1 MALNDVLVCFFSLA
15 VGLEQQC
22 ELTCRPVGYRFYVRQ
37 AERVRDGTPCAN
49 NTPNDVCV
57 GGRCL
62 SEGCDGV
69 LGSGLVRDRC
79 GVCGGGDGTC
89 ERVTGSFMNTSV
101 PLGYHKILDIPP
113 GATAIN
119 ITERR
124 ASPNYLAL
132 RSGTGQSVVNGRW
145 AVDPP
150 GEYQAGGTTFLYG
163 RPKAGPQEQ
172 GEERGETLTAPG
184 PTTAQL
190 QLYIIFHKQNPG
202 IDYEYYIPV
211 EKRRDGERE
220 VQWER
225 ERGRAALREIRAVEN
240 PAVSSSAS
248 LPPFSF
254 PSSSSSSS
262 SSSVPDRWPPE
273 RPRPQ
278 SLGPNRNARIPP
290 RTDLPLDN
298 LPYREIVC
306 VNRHTDQEVHE
317 RSWDA
322 GAWSECSVS
331 CGRGV
336 QQRHIQCRQSFGNRS
351 TMVHPQRCTGLT
363 RPNATQP
370 CHPRM
375 CSHWEIST
383 NWSSCSVDCGVGK
396 RTRSVRCVSDHGNT
410 VNDRECNDRL
420 RPQRSED
427 CHMGPCVTNWYFT
440 DWTNTCSATCGPG
453 VQRREVVCLTG
464 GGRREGDGG
473 VECVAEKPADMKAC
487 NGGPCTPT
495 HLWYTGPWG
504 QCNAACGNGTQR
516 RDIICV
522 KKTGSD
528 FSVSAASECSH
539 LEKPSPVQPCE
550 LQPCKPQWF
559 TTEWSTVR
567 TTSSV
572 HESVLQIFPFSA
584 VTDFSSVSVQC
595 SRSCGEGK
603 QTREVRCLTADKQ
616 HSTACDLDSE
626 PAHERSCNT
635 IPCSPFED
643 ENCKDRRH
651 NCVTVVQARLCVY
664 SYYKTACCA
673 SCTQSAQRA
682 KRH

>member
-1 MALNDVLVCFFSLA
+1 MALNDVVECFSLA

-69 LGSGLVRDRC
+69 LGSGFVRDRC
-79 GVCGGGDGTC
+79 GVCGGGDSTC
-89 ERVTGSFMNTSV
+89 ERVTGSFQNTSV

-150 GEYQAGGTTFLYG
+150 GEYPAGGTTFLYS

-172 GEERGETLTAPG
+172 GEERGETLSAPG

-190 QLYIIFHKQNPG
+190 QLYIIFHRQNPG

-220 VQWER
+220 VHRER
-225 ERGRAALREIRAVEN
+225 ERGRAALREL
-240 PAVSSSAS
+240 SS
-248 LPPFSF
+248 
-254 PSSSSSSS
+254 
-262 SSSVPDRWPPE
+262 
-273 RPRPQ
+273 Q
-278 SLGPNRNARIPP
+278 
-290 RTDLPLDN
+290 
-298 LPYREIVC
+298 YREIVC
-306 VNRHTDQEVHE
+306 VNRHTEQEVHE
-317 RSWDA
+317 RRCDSATKPAPEEELCNVHPCPPFWDM
-322 GAWSECSVS
+322 GVWSECSVS
-331 CGRGV
+331 CGWGV

-351 TMVHPQRCTGLT
+351 TMVHPQRCSSLT

-370 CHPRM
+370 CHPRV

-383 NWSSCSVDCGVGK
+383 NWSTCSVDCGVGK

-410 VNDRECNDRL
+410 VNDRECSDRL
-420 RPQRSED
+420 RPQRTED

-473 VECVAEKPADMKAC
+473 AECGGEKPADMKAC

-504 QCNAACGNGTQR
+504 QVRAVCLQH
-516 RDIICV
+516 I
-522 KKTGSD
+522 
-528 FSVSAASECSH
+528 SVNYIPA
-539 LEKPSPVQPCE
+539 L
-550 LQPCKPQWF
+550 
-559 TTEWSTVR
+559 R
-567 TTSSV
+567 
-572 HESVLQIFPFSA
+572 SVL
-584 VTDFSSVSVQC
+584 
-595 SRSCGEGK
+595 E
-603 QTREVRCLTADKQ
+603 
-616 HSTACDLDSE
+616 
-626 PAHERSCNT
+626 
-635 IPCSPFED
+635 
-643 ENCKDRRH
+643 
-651 NCVTVVQARLCVY
+651 
-664 SYYKTACCA
+664 
-673 SCTQSAQRA
+673 
-682 KRH
+682 